1 MRWILVF
8 IFLYLIPLVILFR
21 NYKNKKRS
29 LVYSSIYVVL
39 MTLIV
44 ICNIY
49 MSGLKRIEESMDKY
63 RAVQVQVDNNG
74 SLIYTDEDNID
85 NYEDNNREVY
95 KKYKLKE
102 DDSLESDD
110 FNDEI
115 EDDLDDDSE
124 ESSKFTVNTDN
135 NTVGEYSKN
144 KLDKSSSDSNPEEHS
159 NIDKSDEKSNSP
171 KESNMDYKDIEIKET
186 SKLNDPKKQKLEK
199 ERQSDLDKIDSFRK
213 EVFSA
218 EKTALKSMQ
227 KCLHYTKNVAGS
239 LSNIKKVNKDITTAR
254 DECKDLAQLY
264 KEMETPKLSKSKYE
278 KELKNAKLYMQK
290 TYELRAKSMD
300 NAIKLVDSKNPKY
313 ISKVTDYLD
322 SSDKKVKQ
330 FSQKVND
337 LKKEIEDK

>member
-63 RAVQVQVDNNG
+63 RAVEVQVDNNG

-95 KKYKLKE
+95 KKYRLKE

-110 FNDEI
+110 FNDEL

-135 NTVGEYSKN
+135 DTVGEYSKN
-144 KLDKSSSDSNPEEHS
+144 KLDNSSSNPNTEEHS
-159 NIDKSDEKSNSP
+159 NIDKSDEKS
-171 KESNMDYKDIEIKET
+171 EIKET

-218 EKTALKSMQ
+218 EKNALKSMQ
-227 KCLHYTKNVAGS
+227 KCLHYTKNVAGN

-254 DECKDLAQLY
+254 DECKDLAEFY

-278 KELKNAKLYMQK
+278 KELKNAKSYMQK

-322 SSDKKVKQ
+322 SSDNKVKQ